1 MSLALQVSVTQNLVT
16 RGQQDMCPSETTLP
30 HVAGTY
36 LLDPKDQTQQMF
48 SYTYL
53 AFPLYDKHLSLTV
66 VFGGHHDT

>member
-1 MSLALQVSVTQNLVT
+1 
-16 RGQQDMCPSETTLP
+16 MCPSETTLP